1 MRQNPNIILIV
12 LDAVR
17 ADHLSCYGYD
27 QPTTSFLEELA
38 ANGVLFDCAFAA
50 APWTPPSHAS
60 LFTGTYPS
68 RHGVDVDENLH
79 LSRQHPTMAE
89 ILALKGYAS
98 LAILPDAHLSE
109 ARGFHRGFEDFVEI
123 FRIPYVSLDRNSAT
137 SLLRNLVLGRD
148 GRAYHSSR
156 LLKNWIHKKVRG
168 SAQPFFAFI
177 NYKSAHN
184 SYRSPLPF
192 RSRFKISPVAGQDSR
207 KLRQYANGGA
217 YPYMAGG
224 LEMTE
229 RDMEVVQSWYDG
241 AIAYLDHTIRD
252 LLQFLKQLG
261 VYDDTLIIITADHGE
276 NFGDHGLGYH
286 LFCLY
291 DSLIRVPL
299 LMSYPRLGKTGR
311 RITNLVSLTDVL
323 PTVLEL
329 TGCDPGD
336 YPQIQGKS
344 LLPFHES
351 EGHAHVFAEFGR
363 PQYML
368 KRLAARYPQH
378 DFSRFDRGLQCI
390 RTPDFKLILGS
401 DGSQELYHL
410 PSDPAEMNNVVRDY
424 PDEAEI
430 LRSVLGNHLASFRPT
445 TGSVPSRE
453 DDLVIS
459 KNLED
464 LGYF

>member
-1 MRQNPNIILIV
+1 LRQKPNIILIV

-17 ADHLSCYGYD
+17 ADHLSCYGYSK
-27 QPTTSFLEELA
+27 PTTPYLEELA
-38 ANGVLFDCAFAA
+38 AKGVIFDRAFAA

-68 RHGVDVDENLH
+68 RHGVDVDENLY
-79 LSRQHPTMAE
+79 LNGKNPTMAE
-89 ILALKGYAS
+89 ILSLNGYAT
-98 LAILPDAHLSE
+98 LAVLPDAHLSQ
-109 ARGFHRGFEDFVEI
+109 ARGFNRGFNHFEEI
-123 FRIPYVSLDRNSAT
+123 FRIPYVSFDRDSAM
-137 SLLRNLVLGRD
+137 SLLRNLVWGRD

-156 LLKNWIHKKVRG
+156 LLKNWLRKQIRTD
-168 SAQPFFAFI
+168 AQPFFAFI
-177 NYKSAHN
+177 NYKTAHN

-192 RSRFKISPVAGQDSR
+192 SSRFKISPVTGQDPR
-207 KLRQYANGGA
+207 KLRYYANGGA

-224 LEMTE
+224 FEMTA

-241 AIAYLDHTIRD
+241 AIAYLDHSIRD
-252 LLQFLKQLG
+252 LLQFLKELR

-299 LMSYPRLGKTGR
+299 LMSYPRLGKNGK
-311 RITNLVSLTDVL
+311 RISSLVSLTDVL

-329 TGCDPGD
+329 IGCDLRD
-336 YPQIQGKS
+336 YPEIQGKS
-344 LLPFHES
+344 LLPFHER
-351 EGHAHVFAEFGR
+351 EVHAHIFAEFGR
-363 PQYML
+363 PRYML

-378 DFSRFDRGLQCI
+378 DFSRFDRGLRCI
-390 RTPDFKLILGS
+390 RTTEFKLILGS
-401 DGSQELYHL
+401 DGSEELYHL
-410 PSDPAEMNNVVRDY
+410 PSDPAEISNVINDY
-424 PDEAEI
+424 PEEADI
-430 LRSVLGNHLASFRPT
+430 LRRVLGDLLASSRPAT
-445 TGSVPSRE
+445 VSLRSRE
-453 DDLVIS
+453 DDLVIV